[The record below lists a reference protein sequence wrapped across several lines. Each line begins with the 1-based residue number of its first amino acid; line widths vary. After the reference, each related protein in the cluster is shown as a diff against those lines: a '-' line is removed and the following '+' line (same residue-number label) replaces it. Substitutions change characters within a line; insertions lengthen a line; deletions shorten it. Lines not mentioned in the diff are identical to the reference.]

1 MARAREV
8 WLYRWVLP
16 QDLKAS
22 IAAGWEWVNGPI
34 RLLGGW
40 PSHLL
45 RGRECPTSA

>member
-22 IAAGWEWVNGPI
+22 IAAGW
-34 RLLGGW
+34 